1 MNSKPT
7 LFLATLLF
15 IGTGCGHHQVA
26 SVLPKG
32 GDKYE
37 VVGEGENEQE
47 AYKNAESEARYTC
60 ENNSEK
66 KLTVLNEESQYQGAN
81 KEDKDKV
88 SGGNIALAIFTG
100 HSGKERS
107 ADDYKVKLLISCM

>member
-1 MNSKPT
+1 MNSVRSALVAALVLT
-7 LFLATLLF
+7 
-15 IGTGCGHHQVA
+15 GTACGHHQVA

-32 GDKYE
+32 ADKYE

-60 ENNSEK
+60 ENDREK

-100 HSGKERS
+100 RSGKERN

>member
-1 MNSKPT
+1 MKSDKSAV
-7 LFLATLLF
+7 FATLLL
-15 IGTGCGHHQVA
+15 IVTGCGHHQVA

-32 GDKYE
+32 SDKYE

-60 ENNSEK
+60 ENDSSK

-100 HSGKERS
+100 HSGKERN